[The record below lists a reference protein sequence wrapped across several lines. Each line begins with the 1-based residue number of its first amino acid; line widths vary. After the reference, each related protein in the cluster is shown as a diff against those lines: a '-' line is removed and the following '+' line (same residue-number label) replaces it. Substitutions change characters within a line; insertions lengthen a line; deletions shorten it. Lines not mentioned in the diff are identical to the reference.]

1 MIIDNQKIE
10 NPVLRLVGDEADRIG
25 LDCYVIGGW
34 VRDLFLHRESTDIDV
49 VCVHREGDERP
60 HIGILLAEAVSK
72 RLGKGAHLA
81 VFKTYGT
88 AQVKVNNGKW
98 KAESGEPLELE
109 FVGARRESYSRDSRN
124 PVVEDGTLQED
135 QDRRDFTINA
145 MAICLNHERY
155 GELLD
160 PFDGTGDLERCIIRT
175 PLNPDITFS
184 DDPLRM
190 MRAVRFATQL
200 GFNLD
205 GETFDAIVRNR
216 ERIHIIT
223 RERISE
229 ELNKIMLS
237 RRPSEGWLLLDKTG
251 LLELIFPE
259 LAALKG
265 VETKDGRGHKDVF
278 YHTLKVLDNVA
289 ECTRDNGQWTMD
301 NGQWTMDDGQRTKEK
316 ILWLRWAALLHDIGK
331 PRSKSW
337 DPQAGWTFRNHN
349 YIGAKMVPKIFAK
362 MKMPLN
368 DKMEYVKKMVDLH
381 MRPINLIEDT
391 VTDSAVRR
399 LLFEAGDDIE
409 DLMLLC
415 DADITSRNEE
425 KKARFH
431 HNYQLVRQ
439 KMVELEERDRIRNF
453 QPPVKGD
460 EIMEILHLEPCS
472 TVGELK
478 SAIKDAILDGII
490 PNEYEPAKAYLL
502 KLAHERGLC

>member
-1 MIIDNQKIE
+1 MCSIWRVMIVNNPKIE
-10 NPVLRLVGDEADRIG
+10 NPTLRMVGETADQLG
-25 LDCYVIGGW
+25 LECYVIGGW
-34 VRDLFLHRESTDIDV
+34 VRDLFLHRESEDIDIV
-49 VCVHREGDERP
+49 VVGS
-60 HIGILLAEAVSK
+60 GIALAEAVAK
-72 RLGKGAHLA
+72 RLGKGAHLS

-88 AQVKVNNGKW
+88 AQVKRG
-98 KAESGEPLELE
+98 ALELE
-109 FVGARRESYSRDSRN
+109 FVGARRESYQHDSRN
-124 PVVEDGTLQED
+124 PIVEDGTLQDD
-135 QDRRDFTINA
+135 QYRRDFTINA
-145 MAICLNHERY
+145 MAICLNANRY

-160 PFDGTGDLERCIIRT
+160 PFNGIGDLERCIIRT

-190 MRAVRFATQL
+190 MRAIRFATQL
-200 GFNLD
+200 GFFLD
-205 GETFDAIVRNR
+205 GETFDAIARNR
-216 ERIHIIT
+216 ERIDIIT
-223 RERISE
+223 RERIAE

-251 LLELIFPE
+251 LLPLIFPE

-265 VETKDGRGHKDVF
+265 IEVKDGRGHKDVF
-278 YHTLKVLDNVA
+278 LHTLKVLDNLA
-289 ECTRDNGQWTMD
+289 DSSD
-301 NGQWTMDDGQRTKEK
+301 K
-316 ILWLRWAALLHDIGK
+316 LWLRWAALLHDIGK
-331 PRSKSW
+331 PRSKAW

-362 MKMPLN
+362 MKLPLN
-368 DKMEYVKKMVDLH
+368 EKMEYVKKMVDLH

-399 LLFEAGDDIE
+399 LLFEAGDDID

-431 HNYQLVRQ
+431 RNYQLVRQ

-478 SAIKDAILDGII
+478 AAIKDAILDGII

-502 KLAHERGLC
+502 KLAHEKGLC

>member
-1 MIIDNQKIE
+1 MLKM
-10 NPVLRLVGDEADRIG
+10 VGAEADRLG
-25 LDCYVIGGW
+25 LECYVIGGY

-49 VCVHREGDERP
+49 VVVGS
-60 HIGILLAEAVSK
+60 GISLAEAVAK
-72 RLGKGAHLA
+72 KLGKGAHLS

-88 AQVKVNNGKW
+88 AQVKRGD
-98 KAESGEPLELE
+98 LELE
-109 FVGARRESYSRDSRN
+109 FVGARRESYTRDSRN
-124 PVVEDGTLQED
+124 PIVEDGTLQED

-145 MAICLNHERY
+145 MAICLNSARY

-160 PFDGTGDLERCIIRT
+160 PFDGIGDLERCIIRT

-190 MRAVRFATQL
+190 MRAIRFATQL
-200 GFNLD
+200 GFNLHPD
-205 GETFDAIVRNR
+205 TFDAIRRNASR
-216 ERIHIIT
+216 LEIIT
-223 RERISE
+223 RERIAE
-229 ELNKIMLS
+229 ELNKIMMS

-251 LLELIFPE
+251 LLPLVLPD
-259 LAALKG
+259 LVALKG
-265 VETKDGRGHKDVF
+265 VEVKDGRGHKDVF
-278 YHTLKVLDNVA
+278 LHTLKVLDNLS
-289 ECTRDNGQWTMD
+289 DSSD
-301 NGQWTMDDGQRTKEK
+301 K
-316 ILWLRWAALLHDIGK
+316 LWLRWAALLHDIGK

-349 YIGAKMVPKIFAK
+349 YLGAKMVPRIFAK
-362 MKMPLN
+362 LKLPLN
-368 DKMEYVKKMVDLH
+368 EKMEYVKKMVDLH

-431 HNYQLVRQ
+431 RNYQLVRQ

-472 TVGELK
+472 IVGELK
-478 SAIKDAILDGII
+478 AAIKDAILDGII
-490 PNEYEPAKAYLL
+490 PNEYEPAKEYML
-502 KLAHERGLC
+502 KLAHEKGLC

>member
-1 MIIDNQKIE
+1 MQITDSKIQ
-10 NPVLRLVGDEADRIG
+10 NPTLRLVGETADQLG
-25 LDCYVIGGW
+25 LECYVIGGW
-34 VRDLFLHRESTDIDV
+34 VRDLFLHRESDDIDIV
-49 VCVHREGDERP
+49 VVGS
-60 HIGILLAEAVSK
+60 GIALAEAVAK
-72 RLGKGAHLA
+72 RLGQGAHLS

-88 AQVKVNNGKW
+88 AQVKR
-98 KAESGEPLELE
+98 GELELE
-109 FVGARRESYSRDSRN
+109 FVGARRESYQHDSRN
-124 PVVEDGTLQED
+124 PIVEDGTLQED

-145 MAICLNHERY
+145 MAICLNENRY

-160 PFDGTGDLERCIIRT
+160 PFDGIGDLERCIIRT

-190 MRAVRFATQL
+190 MRAIRFATQL
-200 GFNLD
+200 GFFLD
-205 GETFDAIVRNR
+205 GDAFDAIARNR

-223 RERISE
+223 RERIAE
-229 ELNKIMLS
+229 EINKIMLS

-251 LLELIFPE
+251 LLPLIFPE

-265 VETKDGRGHKDVF
+265 IEVKEGRGHKDVF
-278 YHTLKVLDNVA
+278 LHTLKVLDNISISS
-289 ECTRDNGQWTMD
+289 N
-301 NGQWTMDDGQRTKEK
+301 K
-316 ILWLRWAALLHDIGK
+316 LWLRWAALLHDIGK
-331 PRSKSW
+331 PRSKAW

-362 MKMPLN
+362 MKLPLN
-368 DKMEYVKKMVDLH
+368 EKMDYVKKMVDLH

-431 HNYQLVRQ
+431 RNYQLVRQ

-478 SAIKDAILDGII
+478 AAIKDAILDGII
-490 PNEYEPAKAYLL
+490 PNEYEPAKAYML
-502 KLAHERGLC
+502 KLALEKGLC